1 MGIRINVNARR
12 DYSYLFQ
19 SMTTSRGNSLGNL
32 NFLSDYASIK
42 NGSYGKLMKAYYA
55 KDAADKAASTGKVT
69 ETKKKSISTAADSAK
84 TLSEIEKA
92 ADTMKESADSLLV
105 KGSKSVFQKKNV
117 KTTDE
122 TGKTTISEEYDT
134 DAIYKAVS
142 GFVTDYN
149 DLLSKT
155 SAASSKNLQSKAD
168 TLAAVTTANAKLL
181 SRVGITVNS
190 DRSLS
195 LDEEAFKKSDM
206 GTVKNL
212 FGTTGAYGYKVS
224 AQASM
229 IDYTAAKESTKS
241 NTYTANGTY
250 SNVYSAG
257 NILNSFF

>member
-1 MGIRINVNARR
+1 MGIRINVNARQ

-55 KDAADKAASTGKVT
+55 KDAADKAASTGKDT
-69 ETKKKSISTAADSAK
+69 ETKKNSISTAADSAK

-92 ADTMKESADSLLV
+92 ADAMKESADSLLV
-105 KGSKSVFQKKNV
+105 KGSKSVFRKKNEKATV
-117 KTTDE
+117 
-122 TGKTTISEEYDT
+122 SEEYDT

-168 TLAAVTTANAKLL
+168 TLAAVTSANAKLL

-190 DRSLS
+190 DSSLS

-229 IDYTAAKESTKS
+229 IDYTAAKESTRS

>member
-1 MGIRINVNARR
+1 MGIRINVNARQ

-19 SMTTSRGNSLGNL
+19 SMTTSSGNSLGNL

-55 KDAADKAASTGKVT
+55 KDAADKTASEGKDT
-69 ETKKKSISTAADSAK
+69 ETKKNSISTAADSVK

-92 ADTMKESADSLLV
+92 ADTMKESADSLLM
-105 KGSKSVFQKKNV
+105 KGSKSVFQKKNE
-117 KTTDE
+117 KTTA
-122 TGKTTISEEYDT
+122 SEEYDT

-181 SRVGITVNS
+181 SKVGITVNS

>member
-1 MGIRINVNARR
+1 MGIRINVNARQ

-55 KDAADKAASTGKVT
+55 KDAADKTASEGKDT
-69 ETKKKSISTAADSAK
+69 ETKKNSISTAADSAK

-92 ADTMKESADSLLV
+92 ADAMKESADSLLV
-105 KGSKSVFQKKNV
+105 KGSKSVFRKKNEKATV
-117 KTTDE
+117 
-122 TGKTTISEEYDT
+122 SEEYDT

-168 TLAAVTTANAKLL
+168 TLAAVTSANAKLL

-190 DRSLS
+190 DSSLS

-206 GTVKNL
+206 GMVKNL

>member
-1 MGIRINVNARR
+1 MGIRINVNARQ

-55 KDAADKAASTGKVT
+55 KDAADKAASTGKDT
-69 ETKKKSISTAADSAK
+69 ETKKNSISTAADSAK

-105 KGSKSVFQKKNV
+105 KGSKSVFRKKNEKATV
-117 KTTDE
+117 
-122 TGKTTISEEYDT
+122 SEEYDT

-155 SAASSKNLQSKAD
+155 SAASSKNLESKAD
-168 TLAAVTTANAKLL
+168 TLAAVTSANAKLL

-190 DRSLS
+190 DSSLS
-195 LDEEAFKKSDM
+195 LDEEVFKKSDM
-206 GTVKNL
+206 GMVKNL

>member
-1 MGIRINVNARR
+1 MGIRINVNARQ

-19 SMTTSRGNSLGNL
+19 SMTTSSGNSLGNL

-55 KDAADKAASTGKVT
+55 KDAADKTASKGKDT
-69 ETKKKSISTAADSAK
+69 ETKKNSISTAADSAK

-92 ADTMKESADSLLV
+92 ADAMKESADSLLV
-105 KGSKSVFQKKNV
+105 KGSKSVFRKKNEKATV
-117 KTTDE
+117 
-122 TGKTTISEEYDT
+122 SEEYDT

-168 TLAAVTTANAKLL
+168 TLAAVTSANAKLL

-190 DRSLS
+190 DSSLS

-229 IDYTAAKESTKS
+229 IDYTAAKESTRS

>member
-1 MGIRINVNARR
+1 MGIRINVNARQ

-55 KDAADKAASTGKVT
+55 KDAADKAASTGKDT

-92 ADTMKESADSLLV
+92 ADAMKESADSLLV
-105 KGSKSVFQKKNV
+105 KGSKSVFRKKNEKATV
-117 KTTDE
+117 
-122 TGKTTISEEYDT
+122 SEEYDT

-149 DLLSKT
+149 DLLGKT

-168 TLAAVTTANAKLL
+168 TLAAVTSANAKLL

-190 DRSLS
+190 DSSLS

-229 IDYTAAKESTKS
+229 IDYTAAKESTRS

>member
-1 MGIRINVNARR
+1 MGIRINVNARQ

-55 KDAADKAASTGKVT
+55 KDAADKVASTGKDT
-69 ETKKKSISTAADSAK
+69 ETKKNSISTAADSAK

-92 ADTMKESADSLLV
+92 ADAMKESADSLLV
-105 KGSKSVFQKKNV
+105 KGSKSVFRKKNEKATV
-117 KTTDE
+117 
-122 TGKTTISEEYDT
+122 SEEYDT

-142 GFVTDYN
+142 GFVTNYN

-168 TLAAVTTANAKLL
+168 TLAAVTSANAKLL

-190 DRSLS
+190 DSSLS

>member
-1 MGIRINVNARR
+1 MGIRINVNARQ

-55 KDAADKAASTGKVT
+55 KDAADKVASTGKDT

-92 ADTMKESADSLLV
+92 ADAMKESADSLLV
-105 KGSKSVFQKKNV
+105 KGSKSVFRKKNEKATV
-117 KTTDE
+117 
-122 TGKTTISEEYDT
+122 SEEYDT

-168 TLAAVTTANAKLL
+168 TLAAVTSANAKLL

-190 DRSLS
+190 DSSLS

-229 IDYTAAKESTKS
+229 IDYTAAKESTRS

>member
-1 MGIRINVNARR
+1 MGIRINVNARQ

-55 KDAADKAASTGKVT
+55 KDAADKVASTGKDT

-105 KGSKSVFQKKNV
+105 KGSKSVFRKKNEKATV
-117 KTTDE
+117 
-122 TGKTTISEEYDT
+122 SEEYDT

-168 TLAAVTTANAKLL
+168 TLAAVTSANAKLL

-190 DRSLS
+190 DSSLS

-229 IDYTAAKESTKS
+229 IDYTAAKESSKS

>member
-1 MGIRINVNARR
+1 MGIRINVNARQ

-19 SMTTSRGNSLGNL
+19 SMTTSKGNSLGNL

-55 KDAADKAASTGKVT
+55 KDAADKTASEGKDT
-69 ETKKKSISTAADSAK
+69 ETKKNSISTAADSAK

-105 KGSKSVFQKKNV
+105 KGSKSVFRKKNEKATV
-117 KTTDE
+117 
-122 TGKTTISEEYDT
+122 SEEYDT

-142 GFVTDYN
+142 GFVIDYN

-168 TLAAVTTANAKLL
+168 TLAAVTSANAKLL

-190 DRSLS
+190 DSSLS

-206 GTVKNL
+206 GMVKNL

-229 IDYTAAKESTKS
+229 IDYTAAKESSKS

>member
-1 MGIRINVNARR
+1 MGIRINVNARQ

-55 KDAADKAASTGKVT
+55 KDAADKTASEGKDT
-69 ETKKKSISTAADSAK
+69 ETKKNSISTAADSAK

-105 KGSKSVFQKKNV
+105 KGSKSVFRKKNEKATV
-117 KTTDE
+117 
-122 TGKTTISEEYDT
+122 SEEYDT

-168 TLAAVTTANAKLL
+168 TLAAVPSANAKLL

-190 DRSLS
+190 DSSLS
-195 LDEEAFKKSDM
+195 LDEEVFKKSDM
-206 GTVKNL
+206 GMVKNL

-229 IDYTAAKESTKS
+229 IDYTAAKESTRS

>member
-1 MGIRINVNARR
+1 MGIRINVNARQ

-55 KDAADKAASTGKVT
+55 KDAADKVASTGKDT

-92 ADTMKESADSLLV
+92 ADAMKESADSLLV
-105 KGSKSVFQKKNV
+105 KGSKSVFRKKNEKATV
-117 KTTDE
+117 
-122 TGKTTISEEYDT
+122 SEEYDT

-168 TLAAVTTANAKLL
+168 TLAAVTSANAKLL

-190 DRSLS
+190 DSSLS

>member
-1 MGIRINVNARR
+1 MGIRINVNARQ

-55 KDAADKAASTGKVT
+55 KDAADKTASKGKDT
-69 ETKKKSISTAADSAK
+69 EKKKNSISTAADSAK

-92 ADTMKESADSLLV
+92 ADAMKESADSLLV
-105 KGSKSVFQKKNV
+105 KGSKSVFRKKNEKATV
-117 KTTDE
+117 
-122 TGKTTISEEYDT
+122 SEEYDT

-168 TLAAVTTANAKLL
+168 TLAAVTSANAKLL

-190 DRSLS
+190 DSSLS

-229 IDYTAAKESTKS
+229 IDYTAAKESTRS

>member
-1 MGIRINVNARR
+1 MGIRINVNARQ

-55 KDAADKAASTGKVT
+55 KDAADKVASTGKDT

-92 ADTMKESADSLLV
+92 ADAMKESADSLLV
-105 KGSKSVFQKKNV
+105 KGSKSVFRKKNEKATV
-117 KTTDE
+117 
-122 TGKTTISEEYDT
+122 SEEYDT

-168 TLAAVTTANAKLL
+168 TLAAVTSANAKLL